1 MNFDKNHPFFKNFS
15 KSETDL
21 ILNVSED
28 YAFKANEIIFKKG
41 SSKYCGAVIVK
52 SGKIVI
58 YDDITKSPIDGFE
71 AGEYFNI
78 SSLVFSRKRTF
89 SATAKEN
96 SEIIFLEKSKMDS
109 LMENDNEIGNI
120 LEKLSVEE
128 YDKGKLFGI
137 FRGLYGEKMDY

>member
-21 ILNVSED
+21 ILNVGED

-78 SSLVFSRKRTF
+78 SSLVFSRKEPFPQRQ
-89 SATAKEN
+89 K
-96 SEIIFLEKSKMDS
+96 K
-109 LMENDNEIGNI
+109 I
-120 LEKLSVEE
+120 L
-128 YDKGKLFGI
+128 KLF
-137 FRGLYGEKMDY
+137 F